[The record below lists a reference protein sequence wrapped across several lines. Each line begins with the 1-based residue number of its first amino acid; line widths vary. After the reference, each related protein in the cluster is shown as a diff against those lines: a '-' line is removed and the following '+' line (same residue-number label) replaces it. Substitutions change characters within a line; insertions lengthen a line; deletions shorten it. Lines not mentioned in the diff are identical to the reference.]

1 MLKLFLP
8 SSKRLLATGPERLLK
23 TVAGTSRSVGSC
35 CMALRDLDVMAGRLK
50 VGTGE
55 AELSASKLVT
65 SLVLASSP

>member
-1 MLKLFLP
+1 
-8 SSKRLLATGPERLLK
+8 
-23 TVAGTSRSVGSC
+23 
-35 CMALRDLDVMAGRLK
+35 MALRDLDVMAGRLK